1 MSVEIGKTYLVNS
14 QRKGT
19 FFLRATDIND
29 EWVTGVVVGG
39 EAGAMLH
46 YNRRGLGEEVTVR
59 RSLSK
64 FTEQP

>member
-19 FFLRATDIND
+19 FLLRATTVDD
-29 EWVTGVVVGG
+29 EWVTGVIVGG
-39 EAGAMLH
+39 KADAILD
-46 YNRRGLGEEVTVR
+46 YNRRELGEEVTVR